1 MSGEPPSVTGT
12 FHDTVALRPVEDSTT
27 TSSGADGAANGNRV
41 AAAVFEP
48 RETTAVDVIVTI
60 FTK

>member
-1 MSGEPPSVTGT
+1 MSGEPPFVTGA

-27 TSSGADGAANGNRV
+27 TSSGADGASNGSKV

-48 RETTAVDVIVTI
+48 RETTAVDVMVTI